1 MKTLIISGS
10 QRAESES
17 LRIAGLLNS
26 RYFGSAADLL
36 DLATKPLPEWDG
48 TGFDRDDVKAV
59 KQRVADADAL
69 VLVVPEWNGMAPS
82 SIKNFFLWCGVAE
95 LAHKPALLVAV
106 SAGTGGAYVI
116 NEMRTSSYKNA
127 RLLYLPEHLLYR
139 DVANLWT
146 ADEPTKS
153 DTFLA
158 ERTQYALDV
167 LQAYAEAMVPVR
179 KLAVETMGRFANGMS

>member
-1 MKTLIISGS
+1 MKTMIISAS

-26 RYFGSAADLL
+26 RYFDGAADLL

-48 TGFDRDDVKAV
+48 TGFDREDVKAV

-82 SIKNFFLWCGVAE
+82 AIKNFFLWCGVAE

-116 NEMRTSSYKNA
+116 NEMRTSSYKNS

-153 DTFLA
+153 DSFLA
-158 ERTQYALDV
+158 ERTHYAVNL
-167 LQAYAEAMVPVR
+167 LRAYAEAMVPVR
-179 KLAVETMGRFANGMS
+179 ALAVDTMGRFTNGMS